1 MTDRTDYFQSEF
13 ILDLIYSGELLI
25 NEMMP
30 THPTF
35 SRICPAIFF
44 SLAGSIYV
52 NCRHSVVHHWLT
64 DDDIDVS
71 LLALARF
78 QCIIEIAGQSTFGHI
93 YEYRRGIRE

>member
-13 ILDLIYSGELLI
+13 ILELIYSGELLI

-44 SLAGSIYV
+44 FP
-52 NCRHSVVHHWLT
+52 CWVH
-64 DDDIDVS
+64 I
-71 LLALARF
+71 
-78 QCIIEIAGQSTFGHI
+78 C
-93 YEYRRGIRE
+93 